1 MGCTSYIA
9 NQSFSDTVVS
19 NRDIL
24 KMVRQGGWIIQDFHL
39 VSSAGNYR
47 CLLQ

>member
-1 MGCTSYIA
+1 MG
-9 NQSFSDTVVS
+9 

-24 KMVRQGGWIIQDFHL
+24 KMVRQGGWIVQECHL
-39 VSSAGNYR
+39 VSSVGNYR